1 MKQAELSYKVRL
13 FAGKTDPNNSSLW
26 LPLWMHL
33 KDTAGIMRLLVQQ
46 WLPESTRQNL
56 DMDEELLTNT
66 AAFLAWV
73 HDVGKMTLAFSGPIL
88 KLLPEAKQRLEAYT
102 RLGWNEQTKK
112 FSHHALAGEAIL
124 RELHCPTFPRMRG
137 GDPLLWVR
145 RKQAQCFSPVYAG
158 VTLGG

>member
-1 MKQAELSYKVRL
+1 MKQVELSYKVRL

-56 DMDEELLTNT
+56 GMDEELLTNT

-73 HDVGKMTLAFSGPIL
+73 HDVGKMTLAFSGFSPHARGVIL
-88 KLLPEAKQRLEAYT
+88 VV
-102 RLGWNEQTKK
+102 
-112 FSHHALAGEAIL
+112 F
-124 RELHCPTFPRMRG
+124 
-137 GDPLLWVR
+137 VR
-145 RKQAQCFSPVYAG
+145 RSCP
-158 VTLGG
+158 